1 MSLENQKVS
10 DLSEYIY
17 HPERIKRLAEIY
29 QQSTHDA
36 AIVAK
41 ICDDV
46 IDRSGRL
53 LGEVRKVVRGQ

>member
-1 MSLENQKVS
+1 MEEIKK
-10 DLSEYIY
+10 YIY
-17 HPERIKRLAEIY
+17 NPDRVKKLAEIY

-41 ICDDV
+41 ICDEV

-53 LGEVRKVVRGQ
+53 LGEVRKAVRKS